1 MSFNENNIYFFK
13 LFASASNDM
22 QEIISLYQFDFLR
35 KIGLLNK
42 VDQEKISHTKI
53 PFNFLV
59 KYYFNQK
66 IKIKQKYLDNKYSV
80 DEYETISKKYE
91 NQLQVLKKKFIMKSP
106 YSLFVNE
113 SFDSIISSVTKSQMF
128 LHVQLHLIYYLLF
141 LYDNEF
147 SDFHG
152 QKIKLFHNHSS
163 LHSQII
169 LSKSEKF
176 SFLNCTLNFFTK
188 HYKKHPL
195 ILEDINETCI
205 EILIHIIVL
214 NYHYTKKIKA
224 NFLFKKKG
232 LLVVQTLIMLQN
244 KNKNN
249 EDYIN
254 VISELLSKYA
264 FHSPENIL
272 NLIKLLNVSVIGLDK
287 SRTLMS
293 KMFSPSLVRT
303 PELFKKIVSNFVLAM
318 LNKEV
323 RQIDVLKMFL
333 IEILTDILTSHD
345 SEDKYIYI
353 FEVFYSEILKKFNIV
368 INNKSI
374 SFEFYKPKIKKIQ
387 ISQKMIEFIELVIQ
401 NYSFFIKKIF
411 PKIIYV
417 YNSAFQKIFNIINCL
432 NSNTSIYYNNLND
445 QLIEKNR
452 KILLNFFSINFDF
465 LDKDTI
471 ITKMINY
478 YLYPKI
484 NSTSLIIINVNYSIE
499 NHAINIENAEIKTKV
514 QLINYYSSKEY
525 KEKIINSIE
534 NVFNVYPFNSVDTLC
549 HILKYLIATEEYNDK
564 NNIVIL
570 DNKTIISKDDEEEIN
585 KDISI
590 INDNLN
596 EYKEKIIEVAFKGL
610 EKMNQDD
617 FDKIDKPNEILYVII
632 NEVVKKN
639 NCAMLD
645 VCLNCLKALILNKSS
660 IFTYEDDISFINLLN
675 SINIENN
682 NTDNDSISITS
693 LVKETKKLFIEHKSK
708 SNQEEQKIHNK
719 NSLVE
724 KDIIK
729 LIEDVKQQTNKINI
743 CFSFKKLISYL
754 TIPPS
759 SSSYFDISFD
769 FMSKIFEFIKP
780 YIIKTQNDIFYS
792 SIIIKLFVNLFLSI
806 KSNADLRSYYL
817 KLYQELLIETISN
830 KILNDNSEISSKL
843 FEVLVKIIKKL
854 KQKTYLI
861 TLDVLKIM
869 FVMFEEHSNDL
880 KSLTITSCISI
891 CAYLVEYSKNDLSSY
906 YSTIILTGLNYL
918 KSLSSTIEEKRA
930 SAFLLYKILSKLD
943 AEELEAFSDKIF
955 TSLKIVYENSKDNVL
970 TYHLMQCLNFY
981 E

>member
-13 LFASASNDM
+13 LFASSSNDM
-22 QEIISLYQFDFLR
+22 QNIISLYQFDLLT
-35 KIGLLNK
+35 KIELSNK
-42 VDQEKISHTKI
+42 INQEKIYHTKF
-53 PFNFLV
+53 PFSFLV
-59 KYYFNQK
+59 KFYFNQK
-66 IKIKQKYLDNKYSV
+66 FKIKQKYLDNKFSV
-80 DEYETISKKYE
+80 DEYEAISKKYE
-91 NQLQVLKKKFIMKSP
+91 NQLQILKEKFIMKSP
-106 YSLFVNE
+106 YSLFVYE
-113 SFDSIISSVTKSQMF
+113 SFNSIISSVTKCQMF
-128 LHVQLHLIYYLLF
+128 LHVQLHLVYYLLF

-147 SDFHG
+147 ANFHS
-152 QKIKLFHNHSS
+152 QKIKIFHNHSC
-163 LHSQII
+163 LHSQIV
-169 LSKSEKF
+169 LSKPEKM
-176 SFLNCTLNFFTK
+176 SLVNCTLNFFTK

-205 EILIHIIVL
+205 EILIHIIAL
-214 NYHYTKKIKA
+214 NYHYTKKIKS
-224 NFLFKKKG
+224 NCLFKKKG
-232 LLVVQTLIMLQN
+232 LLVIQTLIMLQN
-244 KNKNN
+244 QNKNN

-254 VISELLSKYA
+254 VISRLLSKYA

-293 KMFSPSLVRT
+293 KMFSPSLVCT
-303 PELFKKIVSNFVLAM
+303 PDLFKKIISNFVLAL

-323 RQIDVLKMFL
+323 KQIEILRMFL
-333 IEILTDILTSHD
+333 IEILTDVLTSHD

-353 FEVFYSEILKKFNIV
+353 FEVFYSEILKKFNI
-368 INNKSI
+368 IIDNKLI
-374 SFEFYKPKIKKIQ
+374 SFEFYKPKIEKIK

-401 NYSFFIKKIF
+401 NYSFYIKKIF

-417 YNSAFQKIFNIINCL
+417 YNSAFQKIFNVINCL
-432 NSNTSIYYNNLND
+432 NDNSSIYYNNLNN
-445 QLIEKNR
+445 QIIEKNR

-471 ITKMINY
+471 ITKMMNY

-484 NSTSLIIINVNYSIE
+484 NSTSLQLINITYSFDNHNIYIE
-499 NHAINIENAEIKTKV
+499 NKAIKTTIE
-514 QLINYYSSKEY
+514 LINYYASEEY
-525 KEKIINSIE
+525 KEKTINSIE
-534 NVFNVYPFNSVDTLC
+534 NVFNIYPFNNIDILC
-549 HILKYLIATEEYNDK
+549 HILKYLIVNEEYNDK

-570 DNKTIISKDDEEEIN
+570 DDRTIISKDDEEEIN
-585 KDISI
+585 NNMNT

-596 EYKEKIIEVAFKGL
+596 EYKGKIIEVAFRGL

-617 FDKIDKPNEILYVII
+617 FDKIDKPNEILYVIM
-632 NEVVKKN
+632 NEVVKQSN
-639 NCAMLD
+639 YAMLE
-645 VCLNCLKALILNKSS
+645 VCLTCLKALIINKSA

-675 SINIENN
+675 SIKIDNNDININ
-682 NTDNDSISITS
+682 NTTPLIDEI
-693 LVKETKKLFIEHKSK
+693 KKLFIDHKSK
-708 SNQEEQKIHNK
+708 SNQEEKNCNHNK
-719 NSLVE
+719 NSMLE
-724 KDIIK
+724 KDIKK
-729 LIEDVKQQTNKINI
+729 LIEEIQQQTSKINI

-754 TIPPS
+754 SVPPS
-759 SSSYFDISFD
+759 SNSYFNISFD
-769 FMSKIFEFIKP
+769 FMSEIFEFIKP

-806 KSNADLRSYYL
+806 KSNADLRSFYL

-869 FVMFEEHSNDL
+869 FVMFEEHANDL

-891 CAYLVEYSKNDLSSY
+891 CAYLIEYSKNDLSNY
-906 YSTIILTGLNYL
+906 YSTIILTALNYL
-918 KSLSSTIEEKRA
+918 KSSSSTIEEKRA

-943 AEELEAFSDKIF
+943 AEDLEAFSDKIF